1 MSQHALGTAW
11 SQSHSLTP
19 RHSFPTSRVP
29 SPQNGI
35 GFDAALLARYVQIV
49 QAKVTSLEGEIW
61 RAAGQQFNV
70 ASHQQCSAVLHV
82 SLGLK
87 VDSRTQQIATQGNK
101 TGIASTGDD
110 VLRSMVAKN
119 PHSCVPQLILDYRK
133 MHKCAGMYEKM
144 QEHQGRDSRV
154 HARFHQTN
162 TRTGRLSC
170 SQPNLQQVHSDVVS
184 VDLVESS
191 SGGDGGGGEGSNS
204 GGGGKLLGV
213 SASSESSQLINIR
226 SAFQSS
232 RATVLIAA
240 DYRQMEMRILAH
252 LCNDPNLIQLFRDGS
267 KEGAGGRR
275 GGGEGGDRGGGSGG
289 GVGGNLLSGMSGW
302 SSSAHG
308 GGRGGGGG
316 GGGGGRGG
324 NTTND
329 AAVGNGSGGDIYSN
343 IAASLRGGSGGGGGR
358 GAPVTDDERNV
369 AKKIVLAMMYGSGT
383 AQLAKQLGRPS
394 SVIVQMQQRFHN
406 AYPRVKVFMNQ
417 QTQRCKQHGFVISV
431 TGRRRY
437 LRDIRSSQSAERAT
451 AERQA
456 VNTVVQGSAGDVMK
470 LAMIQLDN
478 DLRRW
483 WTEDCHARSLS
494 SSSSSSFSSTSSF
507 CSSASPSSS
516 LHVPN
521 EPRIVCQVHDELIV
535 ECPNSPRTVQAIA
548 QIIQRCMEG
557 IVGRLGIN
565 VPMPVK
571 LTVGDTW
578 GSMGTLEAYLNA
590 HPGAGR
596 GEAQ

>member
-1 MSQHALGTAW
+1 M
-11 SQSHSLTP
+11 
-19 RHSFPTSRVP
+19 
-29 SPQNGI
+29 
-35 GFDAALLARYVQIV
+35 QIV

-70 ASHQQCSAVLHV
+70 ASHQQCSAVLHTT
-82 SLGLK
+82 LGLK

-170 SQPNLQQVHSDVVS
+170 SQPNLQQVHSDVVL
-184 VDLVESS
+184 VDLFESS
-191 SGGDGGGGEGSNS
+191 SGSDGGDGGGGNSTSN
-204 GGGGKLLGV
+204 GGGGKRLGGM
-213 SASSESSQLINIR
+213 SASTSMSSESSQSSQLINIR

-232 RATVLIAA
+232 KATVLIAA

-275 GGGEGGDRGGGSGG
+275 GGGEGGGGGGGGGG

-308 GGRGGGGG
+308 GGIGG

-324 NTTND
+324 RGGDTTND
-329 AAVGNGSGGDIYSN
+329 AAGGNGSGGDIYSN
-343 IAASLRGGSGGGGGR
+343 IAASLRGGSGGGSGGGGGR

-369 AKKIVLAMMYGSGT
+369 AKRIVLAMMYGSGT

-406 AYPRVKVFMNQ
+406 AYPRVKVFMHQ

-437 LRDIRSSQSAERAT
+437 LCDIRSSQSAERAT

-483 WTEDCHARSLS
+483 WTENCLAQPLLQS
-494 SSSSSSFSSTSSF
+494 SSSSLSSTSSF

-548 QIIQRCMEG
+548 QIIKRCMEG

-571 LTVGDTW
+571 LTIGDTW

-596 GEAQ
+596 GDTQ